1 MKKGKTKKIVALA
14 SVLALSC
21 ACGASTLVPNAYE
34 APVAVYAEET
44 EKDLV
49 AEFVTMVEAL
59 DETITSPAD
68 VDTKDAL
75 LARDVRYANLQYVQ
89 IGTEL
94 GKEAQESI
102 DAAVMAVYDVY
113 YNAFAEM
120 FNTAAEADKSVMA
133 IEEAIAGDKI
143 IYASERAVYE
153 AAYAYMTPGVFEAE
167 EIAII
172 NGLDQGDRVADLAIV
187 TGYFDDKDAAE
198 AAATNAVAG
207 IATPIKIASI
217 EDINDAYDVVEAAYG
232 TFDVDAIKAPDIVS
246 AKATLDGY
254 FADYEALVKDVEE
267 LKGII
272 AGLEGALAN
281 GKLSSADFQNAWNMY
296 ESFTDEQ
303 KDSINNEICKDGK
316 TYYEVLKE
324 TDKMFAKVFAAA
336 NIVIDLITAI
346 PQPITIDS
354 GVAINTAKD
363 EYDAFVAK
371 YNENYISNKDVLFDA
386 IEKLSDITKDV
397 EEWKLEVDKL
407 PPVADI
413 VITDEAAV
421 IALEAFFTA
430 KGFSVAM
437 QNYIE
442 TVETTYWEKHTG
454 VRTAIN
460 TIKDKIKVVAEN
472 FINLPEIV
480 ADYGTDTATYI
491 AEVLAFTTAYETAM
505 GAFDALSADEQ
516 AYFNTPVEDDAYK
529 PVYVEGKA
537 AKEAATQ
544 AYEIYGVEGKILSIR
559 EVNTLNCATDLNLD
573 DAALVDAAEK
583 AYNDLSAEKKVVF
596 KAEFKAKLDAATT
609 QIANIRDVLKD
620 FAEELN
626 AALAGDFTSLEVV
639 EGALMVEDVVLLEA
653 LYNEYNGFA
662 ALYAPVGGE
671 DLYPDE
677 LKVAKAAYDAARV
690 EIIDNIKTIN
700 ADIQTIK
707 AAATLTA
714 ELRALLDDITERYEA
729 LCVSQV
735 SYIVDYTEVVENT
748 LGRIKKAEAVEAAI
762 NAINADV
769 LTVDGYAQVKAIR
782 AMYENLEAEIK
793 GLVSN
798 VDVLEAAEAAYAAD
812 DAIILDIAAIKA
824 ELAEKVDALEA
835 AKLALEQADAA
846 NKAEITALQTALE
859 EAKTALNTANANIS
873 ALQGKVDA
881 LQTALDEAKATL
893 NTANTNISALQE
905 KITALE
911 TALNTANANISALQ
925 GEIDGLDDAYKAA
938 DLVLDGKITALKT
951 ELEGKIAELKAT
963 LEAADAADKAELEG
977 IISALETAL
986 KAADASTIEDLEA
999 LETKLDAA
1007 KAELEQKIADFEDA
1021 LKAADDANK
1030 AELQAEID
1038 ALRKSLTTATV
1049 ILAIVS
1055 GLAFAGVVAL
1065 FVLKFFVKKK
1075 D

>member
-49 AEFVTMVEAL
+49 AEFVTMVGAL
-59 DETITSPAD
+59 DDTITDSAS
-68 VDTKDAL
+68 VDTKDAD
-75 LARDVRYANLQYVQ
+75 LATKVRRANLQYVQ
-89 IGTEL
+89 IGAQTNGLEL
-94 GKEAQESI
+94 LETI
-102 DAAVMAVYDVY
+102 DDAVMAVYDVY

-120 FNTAAEADKSVMA
+120 FNTATEANKSVTA

-153 AAYAYMTPGVFEAE
+153 AAYAYMTSGDFEAE

-187 TGYFDDKDAAE
+187 TGYFDDKDQAE
-198 AAATNAVAG
+198 ADATNAVAG
-207 IATPIKIASI
+207 IATPIKIASKG
-217 EDINDAYDVVEAAYG
+217 DIDAAYEVVEEAYG
-232 TFDVDAIKAPDIVS
+232 TLDVDATKAPAIAT
-246 AKATLDGY
+246 AKETLDGY
-254 FADYEALVKDVEE
+254 VAEYDALVKDVNE

-272 AGLEGALAN
+272 AGLEEAHKN

-303 KDSINNEICKDGK
+303 KDSIDNEICKDGK

-336 NIVIDLITAI
+336 NIVIDAIKAI

-354 GVAINTAKD
+354 GDEIKVARA

-371 YNENYISNKDVLFDA
+371 YSENYISNKNVLFDA
-386 IEKLSDITKDV
+386 EEDLLDITADV
-397 EEWKLEVDKL
+397 EDWKAEVDKL
-407 PPVADI
+407 PEVANI

-421 IALEAFFTA
+421 IALEAFFDA
-430 KGFSVAM
+430 KGFSDAM
-437 QNYIE
+437 KNYIQ
-442 TVETTYWEKHTG
+442 TVETTYWDKHTG

-460 TIKDKIKVVAEN
+460 TIKDEIKVVAEN

-491 AEVLAFTTAYETAM
+491 TEVLAFTTAYDTAM
-505 GAFDALSADEQ
+505 GAFEALTADEQ
-516 AYFNTPVEDDAYK
+516 AYFNAPVVDDAYK
-529 PVYVEGKA
+529 AVYVEGKA
-537 AKEAATQ
+537 AKEAAAQ

-559 EVNTLNCATDLNLD
+559 DANTLDCAANLTLD
-573 DAALVDAAEK
+573 DAALVDDAAK
-583 AYNDLSAEKKVVF
+583 AYNELSAEKQLVF

-609 QIANIRDVLKD
+609 QIENIRNILKN

-626 AALAGDFTSLEVV
+626 AALAGEFTSLEVV
-639 EGALMVEDVVLLEA
+639 AGPGVVEDIILLEV

-671 DLYPDE
+671 ALYPQE
-677 LKVAKAAYDAARV
+677 LKDAKAAYDTARD
-690 EIIDNIKTIN
+690 EIIANINKIN
-700 ADIQTIK
+700 ADIQTI
-707 AAATLTA
+707 TSPLTP
-714 ELRALLDDITERYEA
+714 ELRALLDDITERYNA
-729 LCVSQV
+729 LCASQV
-735 SYIVDYTEVVENT
+735 SYIVDYTTVVEDT
-748 LGRIKKAEAVEAAI
+748 LGKIEKAEAVEAAI
-762 NAINADV
+762 SAINTEV
-769 LTVDGYAQVKAIR
+769 LTVDGSVQVKAIR
-782 AMYENLEAEIK
+782 AMYENLEEEIK

-798 VDVLEAAEAAYAAD
+798 LDVLEAAEAAYAAD
-812 DAIILDIAAIKA
+812 DADILDIDAIKNDLDQKIA
-824 ELAEKVDALEA
+824 DLNA
-835 AKLALEQADAA
+835 AKLALEQADAT
-846 NKAEITALQTALE
+846 NKAELE
-859 EAKTALNTANANIS
+859 GLIS
-873 ALQGKVDA
+873 D
-881 LQTALDEAKATL
+881 
-893 NTANTNISALQE
+893 
-905 KITALE
+905 LE
-911 TALNTANANISALQ
+911 TALNTA
-925 GEIDGLDDAYKAA
+925 KAA
-938 DLVLDGKITALKT
+938 
-951 ELEGKIAELKAT
+951 
-963 LEAADAADKAELEG
+963 LEAADTKLKGDLEAADIA
-977 IISALETAL
+977 I
-986 KAADASTIEDLEA
+986 IEDLEA
-999 LETKLDAA
+999 VEAKLDAA
-1007 KAELEQKIADFEDA
+1007 KAELEQTIADLEA
-1021 LKAADDANK
+1021 ELKAADDANK

>member
-75 LARDVRYANLQYVQ
+75 LAREVRWANLQYVQ

-133 IEEAIAGDKI
+133 IEEAIEGDKI
-143 IYASERAVYE
+143 IYASERAAYE
-153 AAYAYMTPGVFEAE
+153 AAYAYMTSGDFEAE

-187 TGYFDDKDAAE
+187 TGYFDDKDQAE
-198 AAATNAVAG
+198 ADATNAVAG
-207 IATPIKIASI
+207 IATPIKIASKGAI
-217 EDINDAYDVVEAAYG
+217 DAAYLVVEAAYG
-232 TFDVDAIKAPDIVS
+232 TFDVDADKALAIVS
-246 AKATLDGY
+246 AKETLDGY
-254 FADYEALVKDVEE
+254 LADYEALVKDVND

-272 AGLEGALAN
+272 AGLEEAHAN
-281 GKLSSADFQNAWNMY
+281 GKLQIADFSDAWKMY

-316 TYYEVLKE
+316 TYYVVLKE
-324 TDKMFAKVFAAA
+324 TEKMFAKVYAAA
-336 NIVIDLITAI
+336 NIVIDAIKAI

-354 GVAINTAKD
+354 GDEIKAARA

-371 YNENYISNKDVLFDA
+371 YSENYISNKNVLEDA
-386 IEKLSDITKDV
+386 EEKLKEITKDV
-397 EEWKLEVDKL
+397 EDWKAEVDKL
-407 PPVADI
+407 PAVAEI

-421 IALEAFFTA
+421 IALEAFFDA
-430 KGFSVAM
+430 KGFSDAM
-437 QNYIE
+437 KNYIQ
-442 TVETTYWEKHTG
+442 TVETTYWDKHTG

-460 TIKDKIKVVAEN
+460 TIKDEIKVVAKN
-472 FINLPEIV
+472 FSNLPEIV
-480 ADYGTDTATYI
+480 ADYGTNTATYI
-491 AEVLAFTTAYETAM
+491 TDVLAFTTAYDTAM
-505 GAFDALSADEQ
+505 GAFEALSADEQ
-516 AYFNTPVEDDAYK
+516 AYFNAPVVDDAYK
-529 PVYVEGKA
+529 DDYVEGKA
-537 AKEAATQ
+537 AKEAAAQ

-559 EVNTLNCATDLNLD
+559 AENTLNCATDLTLD
-573 DAALVDAAEK
+573 DAALVDAAAI
-583 AYNDLSAEKKVVF
+583 AYKELSAEKQLVF

-609 QIANIRDVLKD
+609 QIENIRNILKN

-626 AALAGDFTSLEVV
+626 AALAGEFTSLEVV
-639 EGALMVEDVVLLEA
+639 QGALTVEDVVLLEV

-671 DLYPDE
+671 ALYPQE
-677 LKVAKAAYDAARV
+677 LKDAKAAYDAARD
-690 EIIDNIKTIN
+690 EIIDNIKEIN
-700 ADIQTIK
+700 ADIQTISG
-707 AAATLTA
+707 AATLTA
-714 ELRALLDDITERYEA
+714 ELRALLDDITERYNA
-729 LCVSQV
+729 LCASQV
-735 SYIVDYTEVVENT
+735 SYIVDYTTVVENT
-748 LGRIKKAEAVEAAI
+748 LSKIEKAEAVEAAI
-762 NAINADV
+762 DAINADV

-812 DAIILDIAAIKA
+812 DADILDIDAIKNDLDQKIADLNAAKEALEDADDANKA
-824 ELAEKVDALEA
+824 ELEGLISDLETALNNAKTALEA
-835 AKLALEQADAA
+835 ADAKLKGDLEDADTVLDG
-846 NKAEITALQTALE
+846 KITALDAAYKAADATLEGKITALE
-859 EAKTALNTANANIS
+859 AALNTAKTELNGKIS
-873 ALQGKVDA
+873 
-881 LQTALDEAKATL
+881 
-893 NTANTNISALQE
+893 
-905 KITALE
+905 ALE
-911 TALNTANANISALQ
+911 TALNTA
-925 GEIDGLDDAYKAA
+925 
-938 DLVLDGKITALKT
+938 KT
-951 ELEGKIAELKAT
+951 ELL
-963 LEAADAADKAELEG
+963 AADATNKAELQG
-977 IISALETAL
+977 KIDALETAL
-986 KAADASTIEDLEA
+986 NTAKAALEAADTKLKGDLEAADIAIIEDLEA
-999 LETKLDAA
+999 VEAKLDAA
-1007 KAELEQKIADFEDA
+1007 KAELEQTIADLEA
-1021 LKAADDANK
+1021 ELKAADDANK
-1030 AELQAEID
+1030 AELKAEID